1 MVASVMPDLQ
11 KFFVVPKF
19 SDSSLQGNELVI
31 SFINFLLQILDCKT
45 DPSIA
50 GDDLIGTL
58 RQELKFLVTIL
69 GDTPML
75 SSDLEEVNNLLKEFE
90 AVADEAGN
98 VVFSTFFAVDRVIA
112 SCTNAGLQTAVNSL
126 FIVDSLLD
134 DLKQVMDAKAD
145 IIDDLKDHIRILH
158 EDFMFFRSFLKDI
171 KEQNP
176 EKVEESTEAVKQVWD
191 LAYEAE
197 YLISSFKAGD
207 LPVWYLT
214 LRLRDVVKNINLIR
228 AGFGETKKNCDVE
241 VFKVAEDFSATVS
254 LQDTSS
260 PMDDSTVVG
269 FEKDA
274 EEILDQLIGQSDN
287 LQIITICGMP
297 GLGKTT
303 LAKKLYNDLDKHFDK
318 CAWCV
323 VSQTY
328 QRRNLLTGILSSLR
342 EVDRETASSMDDA
355 KLGERLH
362 KTLKNRRY
370 LVVLDD
376 IWDPIVWDDLMRY
389 FPDDGNGSRIMF
401 TSQIKDVAPPD
412 SVIHPL
418 RLLSHDESWE
428 LLQLKAFRGK
438 PCPHNLMDVGKRIAE
453 LCNGLPLIVVVIA
466 GVLANKKEETEWK
479 KVEESLG
486 SYIFADPEDRMKK
499 LELSYNHL
507 PDHLKPC
514 FLYFGVFPEDSEIS
528 TWKLISLWIAEGFIK
543 EEEEKILETTAEE
556 YLLDLIDR
564 SLVIIAKRKS
574 SNGVKA
580 CSIHDLL
587 RELCLRK
594 AQEENFRQLAKVKD
608 DKWIYDKHCSSP
620 SSYPSLSRP
629 FGLHLDEFLGHLLDP
644 SCLPSMK
651 LVRVVDVSARM
662 LNKYEEEKIPLL
674 RDLRY
679 LGVDRIP
686 SSLSRFWKLEFLH
699 ISSGSVVTIP
709 CDLLEFVRLRYVHIE
724 AQAKFDK
731 DCRISKTNNLHTLS
745 LVRIYK
751 LEDED
756 ILRYSPNLR
765 KLKCICQP
773 LLVHRTAGAYRYPDL
788 SFLGQLESLKMEF
801 QSSFRSEYTEINFPT
816 RIKKLNLSK
825 IALPWEKMSVIGEL
839 PNLEVLKLVSDAF
852 EGQRW
857 RTRNGEFQNLRF
869 LKLDRMKFSRWN
881 VASSRHFPRLE
892 RLVLHKCYNLLKI
905 PSQIGNIPTLQMIE
919 AHSCGVYVRN
929 SALRIKEEQEEYG
942 NEELKVVITGDMW

>member
-1 MVASVMPDLQ
+1 M
-11 KFFVVPKF
+11 
-19 SDSSLQGNELVI
+19 
-31 SFINFLLQILDCKT
+31 
-45 DPSIA
+45 
-50 GDDLIGTL
+50 
-58 RQELKFLVTIL
+58 
-69 GDTPML
+69 
-75 SSDLEEVNNLLKEFE
+75 
-90 AVADEAGN
+90 
-98 VVFSTFFAVDRVIA
+98 
-112 SCTNAGLQTAVNSL
+112 
-126 FIVDSLLD
+126 
-134 DLKQVMDAKAD
+134 KQVMDAKAD
-145 IIDDLKDHIRILH
+145 LIDDLKDHIRILH
-158 EDFMFFRSFLKDI
+158 EDFMFFRSFIKDI

-176 EKVEESTEAVKQVWD
+176 EKVEESTDAVKQVGD

-197 YLISSFKAGD
+197 YLINSFKAGD

-214 LRLRDVVKNINLIR
+214 LRLPDVVKNINLIR

-241 VFKVAEDFSATVS
+241 VFKVAEDFSATIS
-254 LQDTSS
+254 LQDTTS

-274 EEILDQLIGQSDN
+274 EEILDQLIGQLDN

-362 KTLKNRRY
+362 KTLKNR
-370 LVVLDD
+370 
-376 IWDPIVWDDLMRY
+376 
-389 FPDDGNGSRIMF
+389 
-401 TSQIKDVAPPD
+401 SQIKDVAPPD

-466 GVLANKKEETEWK
+466 GILANKKEETEWK

-514 FLYFGVFPEDSEIS
+514 FLYFGAFPEDSEIS

-587 RELCLRK
+587 RELCMRK

-608 DKWIYDKHCSSP
+608 DKWIDNCSSP

-745 LVRIYK
+745 FVRIYK

-788 SFLGQLESLKMEF
+788 SFLVQLESLKMEF

-816 RIKKLNLSK
+816 SIKKLNLSK

-839 PNLEVLKLVSDAF
+839 PNLEVLKLVSDAL
-852 EGQRW
+852 RD
-857 RTRNGEFQNLRF
+857 NGGGRET
-869 LKLDRMKFSRWN
+869 
-881 VASSRHFPRLE
+881 
-892 RLVLHKCYNLLKI
+892 I